1 MKKAAVGLLFGL
13 LVGLWIGARV
23 QSSILTDA
31 SPATDYHPNAVTY
44 ANAQPVPIPESL
56 ETEDT
61 EIFRIFINA
70 FNRELSRNNT
80 ADPEDNY
87 RVYRTGILHIR
98 RPNLIFQEVGEP
110 AFYADSAN
118 LHRSG
123 SARTFVLRLSE
134 IRKKMTEAIET
145 EQGIMDFQDLKK
157 EVLIP
162 YAEKEARLFARS
174 RK

>member
-13 LVGLWIGARV
+13 LAGLWIGARV
-23 QSSILTDA
+23 QSSVLTGA
-31 SPATDYHPNAVTY
+31 SPASDYHPDAVMYT
-44 ANAQPVPIPESL
+44 NMQPIPIPESL

-61 EIFRIFINA
+61 VIFRIFMDT
-70 FNRELSRNNT
+70 FNRELSRSNS
-80 ADPEDNY
+80 ADSEDNY

-98 RPNLIFQEVGEP
+98 KPKLIFQEVGEP
-110 AFYADSAN
+110 AFYADSVN
-118 LHRSG
+118 LHRPGSG
-123 SARTFVLRLSE
+123 RTFVLRLSE
-134 IRKKMTEAIET
+134 IRKKITEAIES
-145 EQGIMDFQDLKK
+145 GHDIMDFQDLKK